1 MGAVLEG
8 VLFGDTEHPGRH
20 KVDLD
25 PWRCRMVQAAGV
37 VARLRAL

>member
-1 MGAVLEG
+1 MGAVPQG

-25 PWRCRMVQAAGV
+25 P
-37 VARLRAL
+37 